1 MCEKMNEIDFI
12 IMGKYGVLVFYL
24 MVVDKMNFD
33 EILSALYPVIAK
45 EIYNIEV

>member
-1 MCEKMNEIDFI
+1 MNEIDFI

-24 MVVDKMNFD
+24 MVVDKMNK
-33 EILSALYPVIAK
+33 EEVISALYPKIAK

>member
-1 MCEKMNEIDFI
+1 MDKIDLI

-24 MVVDKMNFD
+24 MVVDKMNR
-33 EILSALYPVIAK
+33 EEVISALYPVIAK